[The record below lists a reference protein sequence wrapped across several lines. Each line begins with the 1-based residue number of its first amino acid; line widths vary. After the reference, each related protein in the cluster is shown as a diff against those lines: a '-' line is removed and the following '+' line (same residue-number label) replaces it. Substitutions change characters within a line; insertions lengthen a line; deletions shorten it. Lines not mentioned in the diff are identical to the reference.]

1 MKKLIFITLILTL
14 VLAMSAFASRTRV
27 LTMGNNNT
35 ILVDDANI
43 WQFPSRINDYPG
55 LAIAEIATG
64 DVAQFGIHWRYN
76 DDNPWVLATYFDN
89 MAPLQTDD
97 LMNGTLV
104 PFDFALLDNRR
115 IHILYGRMMG
125 GNAFGARF
133 SLNQS
138 SYDTTSGTPVSSI
151 KESFSYYQI
160 TFGLSDAARTWDVA
174 FNLGVGSWTDENDGL
189 VEFNSNGYYDFG
201 LEGRIFW
208 TGIDW
213 TRVPHAKLMLSKRG
227 IEDFGGGNAAISA
240 NTFTSTMFELGLG
253 QVYTPAS
260 NVEAVLDFGF
270 MFSSVKHKFED
281 IVTPTNDIER
291 TDKIKTI
298 PFFKLGLDAEVF
310 RWMDVRFG
318 ATSNWNRETDDE
330 STIGAAIEYKS
341 NVARNATYLG
351 FGFHWGNFHV
361 DTNADPQLFLEGL
374 NFISG
379 GDETMNFQISA
390 IYEML

>member
-97 LMNGTLV
+97 LMGGNLV

-115 IHILYGRMMG
+115 INLLYGRMMG

-133 SLNQS
+133 SITHS
-138 SYDTTSGTPVSSI
+138 SRDSTSNPPVASI
-151 KESFSYYQI
+151 KESFGYYQL
-160 TFGLSDAARTWDVA
+160 TLGLTSAARDWDVA
-174 FNLGVGSWTDENDGL
+174 FNLGVGSWTDEEDEL
-189 VEFNSNGYYDFG
+189 IQFKSDGYYDFS
-201 LEGRIFW
+201 LEGRLFW
-208 TGIDW
+208 TGPNL
-213 TRVPHAKLMLSKRG
+213 THVPHAKLMLSKRG
-227 IEDFGGGNAAISA
+227 IEDFGGGNAAINA
-240 NTFTSTMFELGLG
+240 NTFTGTMFELGIG
-253 QVYTPAS
+253 QVYTPS
-260 NVEAVLDFGF
+260 NNVEAVLDFGF

-281 IVTPTNDIER
+281 IVTPANNLER
-291 TDKIKTI
+291 TDKVRTI

-310 RWMDVRFG
+310 RWMDLRFG
-318 ATSNWNRETDDE
+318 ATSFWNRETDDE
-330 STIGAAIEYKS
+330 STIAVAIEFKDNLS
-341 NVARNATYLG
+341 RNDTFLG

-361 DTNADPQLFLEGL
+361 DTYADPQLFLEGL

-379 GDETMNFQISA
+379 ANQNMTFQISA
-390 IYEML
+390 TYEML

>member
-14 VLAMSAFASRTRV
+14 FLAMSAFASRTRV

-35 ILVDDANI
+35 ILVDDNNI

-55 LAIAEIATG
+55 LAIGELATG
-64 DVAQFGIHWRYN
+64 DVTRFGVHWRYN

-89 MAPLQTDD
+89 MSPLETDD
-97 LMNGTLV
+97 LMGNELTS
-104 PFDFALLDNRR
+104 FDLDLLDNRR
-115 IHILYGRMMG
+115 IHLFYGREMG
-125 GNAFGARF
+125 GNAFGARL
-133 SLNQS
+133 SITQS
-138 SYDTTSGTPVSSI
+138 GHDSTSTLPVASI
-151 KESFSYYQI
+151 KESFGYYQLAL
-160 TFGLSDAARTWDVA
+160 GLSDAARTWDFA
-174 FNLGVGSWTDENDGL
+174 LNLAVGNWTDENDGL
-189 VEFNSNGYYDFG
+189 VEFKSDGYYDFS
-201 LEGRIFW
+201 LEGRLFW
-208 TGIDW
+208 TGPNL
-213 TRVPHAKLMLSKRG
+213 THVPHAKLMLSKRG

-240 NTFTSTMFELGLG
+240 NTFTSTMFELGIG
-253 QVYTPAS
+253 QVYTPS
-260 NVEAVLDFGF
+260 NNVEAVLDFGF

-379 GDETMNFQISA
+379 GNQNMNFQISA